1 MEPRTHARGNSQ
13 TKLTSGSRPLCFN
26 GATHSRAWKP
36 EWYRLSFAD
45 SGWLQWSHALTRV
58 ETPMLRRLP
67 AHRPQC
73 FNGATHSRAWKPSTV
88 PCVSAGGCM
97 LQWSH
102 ALTRVETGALDASD
116 TGTGSFNG
124 ATHSRAWKPLCDQET
139 SSRVTVLQ
147 WSHALTRV
155 ETPKPNEAH
164 EQR

>member
-102 ALTRVETGALDASD
+102 ALTRVETAALDASA
-116 TGTGSFNG
+116 TGTGRFTG
-124 ATHSRAWKPLCDQET
+124 DTHTLARKQLRDHKT
-139 SSRVTVLQ
+139 SYTEARRQS
-147 WSHALTRV
+147 SHTLTR
-155 ETPKPNEAH
+155 A
-164 EQR
+164 